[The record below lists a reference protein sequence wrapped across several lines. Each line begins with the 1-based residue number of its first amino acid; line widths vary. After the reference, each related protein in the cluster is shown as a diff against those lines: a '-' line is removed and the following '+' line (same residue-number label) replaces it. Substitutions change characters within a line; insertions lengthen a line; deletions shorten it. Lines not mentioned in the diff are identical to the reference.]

1 VSSTAFLRFKADS
14 LEGHSFSRVKPQWK
28 GAHMEV
34 GDPRGQSSLAAVKK
48 TKKSLLGDH
57 QENKSKQ

>member
-1 VSSTAFLRFKADS
+1 
-14 LEGHSFSRVKPQWK
+14 
-28 GAHMEV
+28 MEV